1 MQEYFKDIAGYEGL
15 YKVSNLGN
23 IKSFR
28 LNKEGTILKPYKNQK
43 GYCMLR
49 LCNKEGQK
57 LKLVHRL
64 VAEAFIPNP
73 LNLKEINHKDENKEN
88 NTIDNLEWCDRKYNC
103 NYGTFKQ
110 KIREKTIKK
119 VYQYDTHGKL
129 IKIYNCC
136 QECELN
142 GYKPASIYRCCRKEK
157 GGLYKNYI
165 WSYKELD
172 NINIQDYIGKT
183 NPKEILQYDKNNNLI
198 RLWPSATSAASE
210 NYNPSSIIKCCK
222 GKVKDHKGYIWKYK
236 NYV

>member
-49 LCNKEGQK
+49 LCNKEGWK

-103 NYGTFKQ
+103 NYGTIRQ
-110 KIREKTIKK
+110 KTREKIIKK

-142 GYKPASIYRCCRKEK
+142 GYKPHSIYRCCRKEN

-222 GKVKDHKGYIWKYK
+222 GKVNNHKGYIWKYK
-236 NYV
+236 N

>member
-103 NYGTFKQ
+103 N
-110 KIREKTIKK
+110 
-119 VYQYDTHGKL
+119 
-129 IKIYNCC
+129 
-136 QECELN
+136 
-142 GYKPASIYRCCRKEK
+142 
-157 GGLYKNYI
+157 
-165 WSYKELD
+165 
-172 NINIQDYIGKT
+172 
-183 NPKEILQYDKNNNLI
+183 
-198 RLWPSATSAASE
+198 
-210 NYNPSSIIKCCK
+210 
-222 GKVKDHKGYIWKYK
+222 
-236 NYV
+236 